1 MHIIRLYEVI
11 KNSPKIRNDRTEI
24 LEQFL
29 TLRGFQSHYNRCEKM
44 WAKQNAQMEKTTE
57 KYRKQQ
63 RGELEKMIAV
73 REEGKVL
80 AGLVDKFYREL
91 KSENKKQKSI
101 F

>member
-11 KNSPKIRNDRTEI
+11 KNSPKIRTDRTEI
-24 LEQFL
+24 LEHFL
-29 TLRGFQSHYNRCEKM
+29 TLRGFQSHYNRCEKV

-57 KYRKQQ
+57 KYKKQQ
-63 RGELEKMIAV
+63 RDELEKMIAV